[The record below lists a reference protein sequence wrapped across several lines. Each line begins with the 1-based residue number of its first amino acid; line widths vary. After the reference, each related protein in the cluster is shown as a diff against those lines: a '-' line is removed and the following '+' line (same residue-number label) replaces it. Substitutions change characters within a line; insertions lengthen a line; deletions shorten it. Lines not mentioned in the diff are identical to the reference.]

1 MMRKIMSIL
10 KKIILVIAAIF
21 VVLFAGL
28 WIYSMDSYKPMDE
41 MNQTIENMS
50 SPYERLEDFD
60 EINYK
65 VNQPTKH
72 VLIIPGGKVEPES
85 YEYLAVLLAIN
96 GYEVTIAKPL
106 FNLAILTPNYFN
118 KFLSETLDNVVI
130 GHSLGGTVGSLI
142 SSSNAQVSYVVLLAS
157 YPIQDVSDKQV
168 LVITAENDLV
178 LDASKIE
185 ENSGFLPENY
195 RDTVITGGNHA
206 QFGWYGKQ
214 KGDGEATIDTLTQQ
228 DLIITEIIS
237 FLSE

>member
-1 MMRKIMSIL
+1 
-10 KKIILVIAAIF
+10 
-21 VVLFAGL
+21 
-28 WIYSMDSYKPMDE
+28 
-41 MNQTIENMS
+41 
-50 SPYERLEDFD
+50 
-60 EINYK
+60 
-65 VNQPTKH
+65 
-72 VLIIPGGKVEPES
+72 
-85 YEYLAVLLAIN
+85 
-96 GYEVTIAKPL
+96 
-106 FNLAILTPNYFN
+106 
-118 KFLSETLDNVVI
+118 
-130 GHSLGGTVGSLI
+130 LI

-228 DLIITEIIS
+228 DIIVTEIIA
-237 FLSE
+237 FLHT